1 MATISSITLEQ
12 FRIHEKHSFALSSD
26 TTIITG
32 KNGSGKT
39 SILEAIYIALQ
50 GTSFKAS
57 DKDCIRD
64 GSEWFRIQAL
74 FDDNSIRSVGYEYNE
89 NRRRK
94 QVVIDNTKK
103 SRLTYKDK
111 IPVILFEP
119 NDLRLLHG
127 SPERRRAF
135 IDGFISQIN
144 PQYQQTL
151 RKYERALKQRN
162 NLLKNQ
168 NVQPDDVFVWDVAL
182 SEYGSE
188 IISQRE
194 VYIAKINEQLS
205 DIYRDIAQTGDDISL
220 HYSHTYIG
228 SVQQKLM
235 RDLQEGFARD
245 KVLGYTSSGPHRHDV
260 IFRFNMK
267 PALTVASRGEIRTIV
282 IALKLL
288 EAQIL
293 ELVFSQKPIVLLDDL
308 FSELDSDRQ
317 KYLSEAIRSH
327 QIIITTTHL
336 PDNTSHVHT
345 IPL

>member
-1 MATISSITLEQ
+1 MATIRSITLEQ
-12 FRIHEKHSFALSSD
+12 FRIHEKASFTLSPD

-39 SILEAIYIALQ
+39 SILEALYIALQ

-64 GSEWFRIQAL
+64 GSDWFRIEAK
-74 FDDNSIRSVGYEYNE
+74 FHDESVRSVGYEYGE
-89 NRRRK
+89 NKRRK

-103 SRLTYKDK
+103 TRLTYKEK
-111 IPVILFEP
+111 VPVILFEP

-127 SPERRRAF
+127 SPERRRTF
-135 IDGFISQIN
+135 IDSFIGQIN
-144 PQYQQTL
+144 PTYQQTL
-151 RKYERALKQRN
+151 RRYERALKQRN
-162 NLLKNQ
+162 NLLKKDTASR
-168 NVQPDDVFVWDVAL
+168 DDVFVWDIAL
-182 SEYGSE
+182 SEYGAE
-188 IISQRE
+188 IIRQRE
-194 VYIAKINEQLS
+194 VYIAKINEKLT
-205 DIYRDIAQTGDDISL
+205 DIYQDIAQTKDEISL

-228 SVQQKLM
+228 SVQQKIM
-235 RDLQEGFARD
+235 KDLQDNYARD
-245 KVLGYTSSGPHRHDV
+245 RVLGYTSSGPHRHDIV
-260 IFRFNMK
+260 FQFNTK
-267 PALTVASRGEIRTIV
+267 PALSVASRGEIRTIV

-336 PDNTSHVHT
+336 PDNTTDVST